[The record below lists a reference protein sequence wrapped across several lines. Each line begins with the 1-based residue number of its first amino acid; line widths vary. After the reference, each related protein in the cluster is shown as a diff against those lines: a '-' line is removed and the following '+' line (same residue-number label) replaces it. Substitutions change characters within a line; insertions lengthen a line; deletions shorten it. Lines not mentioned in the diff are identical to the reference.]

1 MSAMKSVLIPFLV
14 LLSGCAGA
22 ADPEAPRRRP
32 NILVILAD
40 DLGFSD
46 IGCYGGEISTPTLDR
61 LSAGGLRFTQFYN
74 TARCCP
80 SRASLLTGLYPHQA
94 GVGHMVADRKTPAYQ
109 GRLNDRCV
117 TLAEALRP
125 NGYRTLMV
133 GKWHVGNDRP
143 HWPVDRGFDRS
154 VALIGSGRHYF
165 MLPPGRI
172 LAEDD
177 RPITPPAGDF
187 YLTDYFADRAVG
199 LLDDAGRRPDP
210 FLLYLAFTAPHW
222 PLHARAED
230 VARHREAYKE
240 GWDVLRERRH
250 RRMVDAGIVEAGWPL
265 SDRDPRVP
273 AWKDCPEREWQAARM
288 AVYAAQ
294 IEGLD
299 RGVGRVVAKLRELGR
314 LDNTLLVFLSDNG
327 GCSEDITGKDRWQE
341 DDIPK
346 TTTDGRPIRIGNQ
359 PSIVPGPPD
368 TFASYGM
375 EWAGLSNTPFRLFK
389 SWVHEGGIATPLIV
403 RWPQGLRTKGMFH
416 APGHIIDLL
425 PTCLQAAGADL
436 PRSTIPLEG
445 RSLLPIL
452 RGAAPA
458 TRTFFWEHEG
468 NRAVQDGRW
477 KLVALNKEPWELYD
491 LVGDRTELRNLAT
504 QQPARVRDLAAKY
517 DAWAQRCGVLP
528 WNEGHITK

>member
-1 MSAMKSVLIPFLV
+1 MEVRIAHAVLFV
-14 LLSGCAGA
+14 LLCLGCSGS
-22 ADPEAPRRRP
+22 PAPAPGSRP
-32 NILVILAD
+32 NIVVILAD
-40 DLGFSD
+40 DMGFSD
-46 IGCYGGEISTPTLDR
+46 LGCYGSEIATPSIDR
-61 LSAGGLRFTQFYN
+61 LAADGVRFTRFYN
-74 TARCCP
+74 AARCCP
-80 SRASLLTGLYPHQA
+80 SRAALLTGLYPHQA

-117 TLAEALRP
+117 TIAEALRP
-125 NGYRTLMV
+125 QGYRTLMA

-172 LAEDD
+172 LARDD
-177 RPITPPAGDF
+177 QPISPPPGDF
-187 YLTDYFADRAVG
+187 YLTDYFADNAVS
-199 LLDDAGRRPDP
+199 LLDEAGRRADP

-222 PLHARAED
+222 PLHARPAD
-230 VARHREAYKE
+230 VARHRDTYKE

-250 RRMVDAGIVEAGWPL
+250 RKMLQEGLVESGWPL
-265 SDRDPRVP
+265 SPRDPRVP
-273 AWKDCPEREWQAARM
+273 AWNECPDRDWQAARM

-294 IEGLD
+294 IECMD
-299 RGVGRVVAKLRELGR
+299 RGVGRVVAKLRDLGK
-314 LDNTLLVFLSDNG
+314 LENTLLLFLSDNG

-346 TTTDGRPIRIGNQ
+346 KTADGRPIRIGNH

-389 SWVHEGGIATPLIV
+389 SWVHEGGISTPLIV
-403 RWPQGLRTKGMFH
+403 HWPRGLRAKGLFH
-416 APGHIIDLL
+416 APGHVIDLL
-425 PTCLQAAGADL
+425 PTCLQAAGAEY
-436 PRSTIPLEG
+436 PSARPPLEG
-445 RSLLPIL
+445 RSLLPL
-452 RGAAPA
+452 LAGAAPA
-458 TRTFFWEHEG
+458 RRPLFWEHEG
-468 NRAVQDGRW
+468 NRAVQFGNW
-477 KLVALNKEPWELYD
+477 KLVAVNKEPWELYD
-491 LVGDRTELRNLAT
+491 LASDRTELRNRASDV
-504 QQPARVRDLAAKY
+504 PDVVRDLAARY